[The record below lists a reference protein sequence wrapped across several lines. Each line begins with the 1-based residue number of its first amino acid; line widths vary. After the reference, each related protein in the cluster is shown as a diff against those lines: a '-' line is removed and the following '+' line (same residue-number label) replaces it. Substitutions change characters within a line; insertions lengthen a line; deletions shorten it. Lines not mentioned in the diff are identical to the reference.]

1 VVRRLVDVTL
11 DNLREAPAEVLGA
24 VFWELDVNGSAVDPE
39 FEKEEWFSSTLL
51 EWGTCGKM
59 ALDENRGSVGF
70 AEYAPATF
78 FPRLTSYRAGTVS
91 RDAIY
96 LAYCYVV
103 ATRRGFGLG
112 TELVRAL
119 ARDLVD
125 RGYVA
130 VEAIGDR
137 AWDGGWVLPSA
148 FLGANGFRVIREDH
162 RFPLMRLDLL
172 AATTPREVA
181 DTAAVPLP
189 APGVV

>member
-1 VVRRLVDVTL
+1 MVRRLIDVTL
-11 DNLREAPAEVLGA
+11 DNLRDAPDEVLSA
-24 VFWELDVNGSAVDPE
+24 VFWELDVDESAVEPE

-59 ALDENRGSVGF
+59 ALDEGRRSVGF
-70 AEYAPATF
+70 AEYAPSAF
-78 FPRLTSYRAGTVS
+78 FPRLSRYRAGTVS
-91 RDAIY
+91 PDAIY

-103 ATRRGFGLG
+103 AERRGLGLG

-119 ARDLVD
+119 ARDLVE

-137 AWDGGWVLPSA
+137 DWSDGWVLPAA

-172 AATTPREVA
+172 AAIEPREVLDA
-181 DTAAVPLP
+181 AAVPLP
-189 APGVV
+189 APGVA